1 MSFSGEHYHIIFL
14 RETQGHADGPAAVLL
29 HIDGLLRLRDPGK
42 DLTDDGH
49 RLLRAGVIRRHNE
62 HIGQPRGD
70 LAHDGALCPVAV
82 AAAAEQHDEA
92 AAAEVAHG
100 TENVLQSVRRVGI
113 IDENGEIVPC
123 LAESWENSED
133 GLTWTFKIREGVKFS
148 NGEPFDA
155 EAAAE
160 NFRAVLDNRQRH
172 AWLELANQ
180 IVDVKALSKT
190 ELQITLKSAYYPF
203 LQELALPRPFRFI
216 APSQFKNHE
225 TMNGI
230 KAPIGTGPWILQE
243 SKLNQY
249 DVFVRNENYWGE
261 KPAIKKITF
270 NVIPDPTTRA
280 VAFETGDIDLLYGNE
295 GLLPLDTFAR
305 FSQNPAYHTQLS
317 QPIETVMLALNTAK
331 APTNELAV
339 REALNY
345 AVNKKSLIDN
355 ALYGT
360 QQVAD
365 TLFAPSVPYAN
376 LGLKPSQYDPQ
387 KAKALLE
394 KAGWTLPAGKDIREK
409 NGQPL
414 RIELSFIG
422 TDALSKSMAEIIQA
436 DMRQIG
442 ADVSLIGEEESS
454 IYARQRDGRFGM
466 IFHRTWGAPYDPH
479 AFLSSMRVPSH
490 ADFQA
495 QQGLADKPLIDKEIG
510 EVLATHDETQRQALY
525 RDILTRLHDEAVYLP
540 ISYISMMVVSKPELG
555 NIPYA
560 PIATEIPFEQIK
572 PVKP

>member
-1 MSFSGEHYHIIFL
+1 M
-14 RETQGHADGPAAVLL
+14 
-29 HIDGLLRLRDPGK
+29 
-42 DLTDDGH
+42 
-49 RLLRAGVIRRHNE
+49 
-62 HIGQPRGD
+62 
-70 LAHDGALCPVAV
+70 
-82 AAAAEQHDEA
+82 
-92 AAAEVAHG
+92 
-100 TENVLQSVRRVGI
+100 
-113 IDENGEIVPC
+113 
-123 LAESWENSED
+123 
-133 GLTWTFKIREGVKFS
+133 KFS

-376 LGLKPSQYDPQ
+376 LGLKPRQYIRRKRKRCWKKPVGRCLR
-387 KAKALLE
+387 AKTSARKMVSRCALNC
-394 KAGWTLPAGKDIREK
+394 R
-409 NGQPL
+409 
-414 RIELSFIG
+414 SS